1 MSTSTHL
8 LDWLYELGPWLRRAF
23 WQPLHQLLEIF
34 HIFPLLAALVV
45 FGLLA
50 GDGQLREIYLSY
62 LESLKSEPLWSAISL
77 AAAAFSLALIS
88 AVLFEA
94 HYLLSTTRINVIYST
109 NAKPGGGSKLR
120 GLQRNA
126 AIALALSPWMGIA
139 FGLFGAKVYLS
150 NTFTQ
155 ALFKASIDLDPAKY
169 LPDPSRWAVVSCII
183 ALGIAASLYV
193 EADPQIKAPQRTA
206 MALRP
211 AIATFFGLL
220 LADALP
226 TSLKDLWAVIWTEVT
241 PWVLGIAAVT
251 VGYYYAYYWLH
262 RRRLHFLYAHVLYRD
277 TGVYL
282 QRRQQILLFSW
293 AFLPWLVVALY
304 FCFPHSLSD
313 KAHPYTIA
321 AISICSVI
329 AAGLLVA
336 LLLYRLRENP
346 RLLWTVVITVCVLA
360 SAGLIASRFNADLLI
375 AVYRFIGPL
384 GTLALGLLFLISTF
398 AVLAWL
404 SVRSGFPALTLV
416 TAALVFSAIF
426 PVPIGITAI
435 GLGILCALFG
445 VLALV
450 SRLGAVAAV
459 AFLLAVPGAIN
470 AVKVLRIET
479 VGLHSKS
486 QAEVLD
492 DGFRCWLE
500 LKGIPGSEGKP
511 ANCKGEPSHAA
522 NSQASSAAHKYPVFI
537 VATEGGG
544 IYAASAASLFLAGL
558 QDRDPSFSKH
568 MFAISGVSGGA
579 IGATIFQA
587 LERSKI
593 SGPPPTGKVATTEAG
608 DVQQSDKS
616 AGAEPSGCL
625 FQSFND
631 RTSDPKPSPTDS
643 LTEKV
648 SAIMQADHFSP
659 VIAAIYPE
667 ILGFAFCERPDAL
680 AASFEQSVNSQDGRA
695 ARLLGAPYEK
705 SWWDDSKAPALVLN
719 ATWAETGFRAAF
731 APFQLHAID
740 DSLYSFSDQDMPI
753 ESNMSLMNAAVV
765 SARFPAVLPPYSIS
779 IDEEKNDP
787 PTSRKKA
794 TMRWN
799 FVDGGYSDNSGAAT
813 ALAIYQDLAPIA
825 ASHNVEL
832 RIILLTSSKPV
843 LDPAEIRGTEFGDT
857 VAPMDAVLNVRE
869 GLGNEAVARAC
880 SGVLKSACPADPC
893 KSSLGDE
900 PDLQIIEIPDQTYK
914 LPLGWKLSHTT
925 FGLVRWMIGT
935 PNASSTAIPPV
946 GISGQNEGDE
956 LKVTTQNGCV
966 LKSILQTLADWK
978 SPQSKP

>member
-1 MSTSTHL
+1 MSTSSHL
-8 LDWLYELGPWLRRAF
+8 LDWFYELGPWLRRAF

-34 HIFPLLAALVV
+34 HVFPLLAALVV

-62 LESLKSEPLWSAISL
+62 LESLKCEPLWSAISL
-77 AAAAFSLALIS
+77 TAAALGLALIS

-94 HYLLSTTRINVIYST
+94 HYLLSTTRINVIYSS
-109 NAKPGGGSKLR
+109 NAKPGSGSKLH

-126 AIALALSPWMGIA
+126 AMALALSPWLGIA
-139 FGLFGAKVYLS
+139 VGLFGAKVYLS
-150 NTFTQ
+150 STFTKTLIE
-155 ALFKASIDLDPAKY
+155 ASKASTDVDPMIY
-169 LPDPSRWAVVSCII
+169 LPDPNRWVVVGCII

-193 EADPQIKAPQRTA
+193 EADPQIKTPQRTA

-211 AIATFFGLL
+211 AIAVFFGLL

-226 TSLKDLWAVIWTEVT
+226 TSLEDFKAEIWTSVT

-251 VGYYYAYYWLH
+251 IAYYYAYHWLH
-262 RRRLHFLYAHVLYRD
+262 RRRFHFLYAHILYRD

-304 FCFPHSLSD
+304 FCFPHSSPD

-329 AAGLLVA
+329 TVGLLVA

-346 RLLWTVVITVCVLA
+346 RLLWTIVIAVCVLA

-435 GLGILCALFG
+435 GLGVLCALFG

-470 AVKVLRIET
+470 AVKVLRTKT
-479 VGLHSKS
+479 VGLYSKS
-486 QAEVLD
+486 QAEALD
-492 DGFRCWLE
+492 HGFKCWLD
-500 LKGIPGSEGKP
+500 LKGIPGSEGSEAGCKP
-511 ANCKGEPSHAA
+511 ALSQAA
-522 NSQASSAAHKYPVFI
+522 NSQPNTRKYPVFI

-558 QDRDPSFSKH
+558 QDRDPSFSEH
-568 MFAISGVSGGA
+568 VFAISGVSGGA
-579 IGATIFQA
+579 IGATVFQA
-587 LERSKI
+587 LEQSKI
-593 SGPPPTGKVATTEAG
+593 NGPSPTGKIATT
-608 DVQQSDKS
+608 S
-616 AGAEPSGCL
+616 AGEFDRSGPKPSGCL

-631 RTSDPKPSPTDS
+631 KASEPKPSPTDT

-667 ILGFAFCERPDAL
+667 ILGFAFCARPDAL
-680 AASFEQSVNSQDGRA
+680 AASFEQSVNSQDGGA
-695 ARLLGAPYEK
+695 AQLLGGPYEK
-705 SWWDDSKAPALVLN
+705 SWSDGSEAPALVLN

-731 APFQLHAID
+731 APFKLHAID
-740 DSLYSFSDQDMPI
+740 DSLYSFNDDNMPI

-765 SARFPAVLPPYSIS
+765 SARFPGVLPPYSVS
-779 IDEEKNDP
+779 IDEAEDKP
-787 PTSRKKA
+787 PQADKTAK
-794 TMRWN
+794 MRWN

-832 RIILLTSSKPV
+832 RIILVTSSKPV
-843 LDPAEIRGTEFGDT
+843 LDPAKINGTEFGDT

-880 SGVLKSACPADPC
+880 SGVLKSPCPADPC
-893 KSSLGDE
+893 KSSPDDE
-900 PDLQIIEIPDQTYK
+900 PDLQIIEIPDKTYK
-914 LPLGWKLSHTT
+914 LPLGWKLSRTT

-935 PNASSTAIPPV
+935 PNAITTATPPIRSS
-946 GISGQNEGDE
+946 GLYGGDE
-956 LKVTTQNGCV
+956 LQVTTQNGCV
-966 LKSILQTLADWK
+966 LKSILHTLTEWN
-978 SPQSKP
+978 SPQSNP